1 MKLISNMGHTL
12 ASAVESIL
20 YVRDAKFARAR
31 VFAAGALFGA
41 VFLVSTA
48 HLAMADTFNTYA
60 KDVGG
65 KTNSATDIVS
75 YISYIGGAILG
86 ALGIVDLKKHVEQPS
101 QVPLKN
107 GLAKVGF
114 GGMLLAL
121 PTVLSVATDTTK
133 TDGTVTY
140 TGFKGGSEPKIGQ

>member
-1 MKLISNMGHTL
+1 MTQSIKTMGHNVV
-12 ASAVESIL
+12 AAVESAL
-20 YVRDAKFARAR
+20 YVRDARYARAR
-31 VFAAGALFGA
+31 VLATGALFGA
-41 VFLVSTA
+41 VFLISTA
-48 HLAMADTFNTYA
+48 HLAMAEDFDTYA
-60 KDVGG
+60 AKVGNN
-65 KTNSATDIVS
+65 TNSATDIVS

-121 PTVLSVATDTTK
+121 PSILKVATDTTQANGDVQYNNMNRP
-133 TDGTVTY
+133 TL
-140 TGFKGGSEPKIGQ
+140 